1 MLKVP
6 QIGSPETGN
15 EFSTDDVVGGSSALF
30 TPGFACCR
38 VRSSPSKYSTCID
51 FLGFNVTM
59 SESDDHISSS
69 ASDEQSS
76 SNEYS
81 EEMEVLGQVQ
91 PYTDEPLAH
100 TSDEDEDAEEDQD
113 GLSPAVLRS
122 RLE

>member
-1 MLKVP
+1 M
-6 QIGSPETGN
+6 
-15 EFSTDDVVGGSSALF
+15 F
-30 TPGFACCR
+30 TPGFVCCR
-38 VRSSPSKYSTCID
+38 VRSSPSKYSICID

-69 ASDEQSS
+69 PSISSDEQSS
-76 SNEYS
+76 SSESS

-91 PYTDEPLAH
+91 PYTDKPLAH